1 MTALTQKKNVRRTF
15 WTALA
20 FYMLIAFEFF
30 YMASPFALYFYS
42 VYRPALN
49 LINRFPGSAWLTS
62 FFLPHVVVET
72 SSPLVNAHNTIGA
85 VLAAIGFLAFC
96 LGAIQ
101 VYYHKLARKGAVTG
115 GIYNIIRHP
124 QYASFALCS
133 FGLLWLWPRFLVLIL
148 FITMLFAYYFLAKVE
163 EKECEERFGQSYLDY
178 KNKTNM
184 FLPFRI
190 PFTEKLPDL
199 PKSTLGKVLSVASLY
214 VFTVLVAVG
223 LARAVQSLTLD
234 SLYGIYT
241 KDAATI
247 SVGRIETEKL
257 ERIVQIALS
266 DEEVKERLATVP
278 ENAKFVN
285 YVLPTTWYVSEA
297 PMERTSDTEGHYLS
311 QDYDANLYKIIF
323 VQVDL
328 RTEQEVE
335 GRQILLQAIGR
346 TPITEVWVNV
356 SQGTVIDIKTP
367 LVAANYEGVHVP
379 IY

>member
-1 MTALTQKKNVRRTF
+1 
-15 WTALA
+15 
-20 FYMLIAFEFF
+20 MLIAFEFF

-49 LINRFPGSAWLTS
+49 LINRFPGSAWLAS

-72 SSPLVNAHNTIGA
+72 SSPLVNAHNAIGA
-85 VLAAIGFLAFC
+85 VLAAVGFLAFC
-96 LGAIQ
+96 IGAIQ

-124 QYASFALCS
+124 QYASFVLCS

-148 FITMLFAYYFLAKVE
+148 FVTMLFAYYFLAKVE

-178 KNKTNM
+178 KNRTNM

-190 PFTEKLPDL
+190 LLTGKLPGL
-199 PKSTLGKVLSVASLY
+199 PKSTLGKVLSVAGLY
-214 VFTVLVAVG
+214 AFTVLVAVG

-266 DEEVKERLATVP
+266 NEEVRERLATIP
-278 ENAKFVN
+278 TGSKFVN
-285 YVLPTTWYVSEA
+285 YVLPTTWYVSEV
-297 PMERTSDTEGHYLS
+297 PMERTSETEGHYLS
-311 QDYDANLYKIIF
+311 QEYDANLYKIIF

-335 GRQILLQAIGR
+335 GKEILLNAIGR
-346 TPITEVWVNV
+346 TPITEVWVDI
-356 SQGTVIDIKTP
+356 SQGIVIDIKTP
-367 LVAANYEGVHVP
+367 LVTANYEDVHVP
-379 IY
+379 VY